1 MMYAQSLYNI
11 YQFSPGGGGGARLS
25 EISFIDNPPIYDI
38 TSGCRV
44 PALFSREAQSY
55 LVSSLF
61 LTHRLTELCILNTE
75 NVEKV

>member
-11 YQFSPGGGGGARLS
+11 YQFSPGGEGRGGGGHDLAKFRIL
-25 EISFIDNPPIYDI
+25 IDNPPIYDI

-44 PALFSREAQSY
+44 AALFSREAQSY

-61 LTHRLTELCILNTE
+61 LPIG
-75 NVEKV
+75 